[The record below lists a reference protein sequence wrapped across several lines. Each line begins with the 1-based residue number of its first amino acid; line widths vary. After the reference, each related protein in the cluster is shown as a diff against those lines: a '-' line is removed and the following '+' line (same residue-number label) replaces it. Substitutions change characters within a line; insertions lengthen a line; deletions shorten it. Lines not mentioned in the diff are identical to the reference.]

1 MALTKAFIGELLG
14 ARNTWLDARGRQMG
28 CDDFG
33 CGEGRFYISQIW
45 LSKKR
50 RRRPRESAQ
59 DMTEKVV
66 TVVETIRGD
75 FNYTKDSL
83 GEWLLVKLSPLQ
95 FADLHSHEKSF
106 KREEERRN
114 GPV

>member
-1 MALTKAFIGELLG
+1 MQEEDKWVVMTLVVAKVAFI
-14 ARNTWLDARGRQMG
+14 
-28 CDDFG
+28 FP
-33 CGEGRFYISQIW
+33 RFVC

-66 TVVETIRGD
+66 RVVETIRWA

-95 FADLHSHEKSF
+95 FANLHSHEKSL